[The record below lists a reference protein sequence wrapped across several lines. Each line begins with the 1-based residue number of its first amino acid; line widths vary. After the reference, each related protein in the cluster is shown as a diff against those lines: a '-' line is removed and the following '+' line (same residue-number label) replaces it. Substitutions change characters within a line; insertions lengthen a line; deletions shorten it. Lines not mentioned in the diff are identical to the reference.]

1 MIIVKMT
8 WEKKS
13 GARDMSA
20 EGERRMSYYRD
31 REEWLL
37 FLGPSPLL
45 HPWKW
50 DNANLEKY
58 VREILERNTKGE
70 CHITERRLIT
80 FSGTIA
86 RHPALQ
92 YLHGTETACSQSF
105 NFTSFILQVICETFP
120 PQCIFKRPAW
130 ELMWIRALSILLPL
144 QICSGRTSG
153 DRIYRD
159 PVDFILFQ

>member
-1 MIIVKMT
+1 MIILKMT

-20 EGERRMSYYRD
+20 EGEMRMSYYRD

-105 NFTSFILQVICETFP
+105 NFTSFILQVICETFLHSVFSNGLP
-120 PQCIFKRPAW
+120 ESLCGFELYLFYCHFKYAPV
-130 ELMWIRALSILLPL
+130 ALPVIEFIGIL
-144 QICSGRTSG
+144 
-153 DRIYRD
+153 
-159 PVDFILFQ
+159 

>member
-105 NFTSFILQVICETFP
+105 NFTSFILQVIYVRLFSTVYFQTAC
-120 PQCIFKRPAW
+120 
-130 ELMWIRALSILLPL
+130 LRAYVDSSF
-144 QICSGRTSG
+144 ICSIATSNML
-153 DRIYRD
+153 RSHFRW
-159 PVDFILFQ
+159 